1 LSTKERVLSANKW
14 IVEKGLV
21 ELTWGNVSF
30 CDREQDLVY
39 IKPSGVKLSSATP
52 ADVSCVD
59 FKSNLLSGLKC
70 SVDTPTHLE
79 IYKSFEEAVCI
90 IHTHSRYATIFAQAA
105 LSVPCLGTTHADY
118 FYGDIPCIPCP
129 TFPEV
134 QEDYE
139 KYTGINITSFYK
151 DNNIDYN
158 SIQACLIAGHAP
170 FVWGRSIETALE
182 NAYVL
187 EIVCEYAYRTLS
199 LNSESHL
206 SRYIIDKHFLRKH
219 GNNKYY
225 GQ

>member
-1 LSTKERVLSANKW
+1 MSANKW

>member
-1 LSTKERVLSANKW
+1 MYSIKEEVLSANKW

-21 ELTWGNVSF
+21 QLTWGNVSF
-30 CDREQDLVY
+30 CDREQGLVY
-39 IKPSGVKLSSATP
+39 IKPSGVKLSSASP

-59 FKSNLLSGLKC
+59 FKNNLLSGWKC

-79 IYKSFEEAVCI
+79 IYKSFEEATCI

-105 LSVPCLGTTHADY
+105 RSVPCLGTTHADY

-158 SIQACLIAGHAP
+158 NIQACLIAGHAP
-170 FVWGRSIETALE
+170 FVWGRSIESALE

-206 SRYIIDKHFLRKH
+206 SRASSRD
-219 GNNKYY
+219 
-225 GQ
+225 Q